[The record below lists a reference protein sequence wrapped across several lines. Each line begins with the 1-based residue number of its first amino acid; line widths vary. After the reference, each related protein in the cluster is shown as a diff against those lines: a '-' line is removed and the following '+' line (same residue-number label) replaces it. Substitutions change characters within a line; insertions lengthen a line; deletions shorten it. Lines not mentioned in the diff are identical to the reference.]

1 MKILAKDLKKETK
14 IKAETIDDLWNLS
27 KIISKGDIV
36 GTKTVRTVETTDKK
50 EKRPMYL
57 KISVETVEFD
67 DITESLRL
75 KGKITEGPEDI
86 SFGYHSFR
94 IMPNDILSITKQWKN
109 YEIDKLEKCT
119 KAVKTKILITVL
131 DERRADFGEVMASK
145 VNILGKIDAENRGKM
160 FSTPESNRYYTTIIK
175 TLEEY
180 SKRYDKI
187 IVAGPG
193 FTKENIMKLIEKNS
207 TLKGRC
213 VQGTSS
219 VTGETGIYEVI
230 KRGFVDQIAK
240 SSEISRETKDIEKFM
255 EALGKDSHLVTY
267 GIAEVKKAATIG
279 AIEKVMVSDS
289 IIKQEDIQEI
299 LTAIEKSSGK
309 VEVIGSTH
317 EAGEKLIGLGGIIC
331 FLRYRLE

>member
-14 IKAETIDDLWNLS
+14 VKAETIDDLWNLS
-27 KIISKGDIV
+27 KIISEGDII

-57 KISVETVEFD
+57 KISIESVEFD
-67 DITESLRL
+67 EVTESLRL
-75 KGKITEGPEDI
+75 KGKILEGPDDI

-94 IMPNDILSITKQWKN
+94 IQTNDIISITKQWKN

-119 KAVKTKILITVL
+119 KIVKTTILILVL
-131 DERRADFGEVMASK
+131 DERKADFGEVMATQ
-145 VNILGKIDAENRGKM
+145 VNMLGTIEAENKGKM
-160 FSTPESNRYYTTIIK
+160 FDTHENNKYYSEIIK
-175 TLEEY
+175 ALEEY

-187 IVAGPG
+187 IIAGPG
-193 FTKENIMKLIEKNS
+193 FTKENITKLIEKNTS
-207 TLKGRC
+207 LNNKC
-213 VQGTSS
+213 VMGISS

-230 KRGFVDQIAK
+230 KRGFVDLIAK
-240 SSEISRETKDIEKFM
+240 SSEISRETKEIEKFL

-267 GIAEVKKAATIG
+267 GISEVKKAATMS
-279 AIEKVMVSDS
+279 AIDKVIVSDS
-289 IIKQEDIQEI
+289 IIKNEEIQNIVNAVEN
-299 LTAIEKSSGK
+299 TAGK

>member
-14 IKAETIDDLWNLS
+14 IKTETIDDLWNLS

-67 DITESLRL
+67 EVTESLRL

-94 IMPNDILSITKQWKN
+94 ITPNDIISITKPWKN

-119 KAVKTKILITVL
+119 KAVKTNILILVL
-131 DERRADFGEVMASK
+131 DERKADFGEMIAS
-145 VNILGKIDAENRGKM
+145 NINMLGKIEAENKGKM
-160 FSTPESNRYYTTIIK
+160 FGTHESNKYYSEIIK
-175 TLEEY
+175 ALENY

-187 IVAGPG
+187 IIAGPG
-193 FTKENIMKLIEKNS
+193 FTKENIIKLIEKN
-207 TLKGRC
+207 TALKGRC
-213 VQGTSS
+213 IQGTSS

-240 SSEISRETKDIEKFM
+240 SSEISRETKEIEKFL
-255 EALGKDSHLVTY
+255 EALGKESHLVTY
-267 GIAEVKKAATIG
+267 GITEVKKAATLG

-289 IIKQEDIQEI
+289 IIKKEEIQEI
-299 LTAIEKSSGK
+299 LSAVENSAGK

-331 FLRYRLE
+331 FLRYQIR